1 MTHQT
6 QIEGNLTHDPD
17 EVRYAGDTPVLNVS
31 VAVNSR
37 EKVNG
42 QWQDGEP
49 TFYRVALWRDLAL
62 NSAETLRKGMSVL
75 ITGQV
80 KTRAYEKDGEKRTS
94 LEMNADAIGP
104 SLRFQT
110 AQVQRVQKGA
120 QQPQQS
126 PQHQQPAAD
135 PWAAQQP
142 AQPQSQG
149 WDTPATQPAAW
160 DQGGNQG
167 DQPPF

>member
-6 QIEGNLTHDPD
+6 TIEGNLTHDPD

-62 NSAETLRKGMSVL
+62 NGAETLRKGMNVL

-80 KTRAYEKDGEKRTS
+80 KTRAYEKDGDKRTS

-110 AQVQRVQKGA
+110 AQVQKVQKGS
-120 QQPQQS
+120 QQSQQSQPQGYGGS
-126 PQHQQPAAD
+126 LAQPD

-142 AQPQSQG
+142 AAQPQSQG
-149 WDTPATQPAAW
+149 WDAPQQ
-160 DQGGNQG
+160 DEV
-167 DQPPF
+167 PF